1 MALDTSL
8 LENEIV
14 ADLTAELRDE
24 ETFNPSILRVKVK
37 LAVKEVISKRNYK
50 ATSWNDARVLEDL
63 SNYYAT
69 ISNIARYDYNQLGA
83 EGESAHSENGV
94 SRTYVNRDDL
104 FKGVHAFVGII

>member
-14 ADLTAELRDE
+14 DDLTKELQDE
-24 ETFNPSILRVKVK
+24 ETFNPAILKVKVK

-50 ATSWNDARVLEDL
+50 ATSWSEARVLEDL

>member
-1 MALDTSL
+1 MVDTKS
-8 LENEIV
+8 LENEILM
-14 ADLTAELRDE
+14 DLTAEFCGE
-24 ETFNPSILRVKVK
+24 ETFKQEILAVKVK
-37 LAVKEVISKRNYK
+37 LAVKEVMSKRNYK
-50 ATSWNDARVLEDL
+50 ATSWNEKQILEDL
-63 SNYYAT
+63 GNYYAT

>member
-1 MALDTSL
+1 MVDTKS
-8 LENEIV
+8 LENEILM
-14 ADLTAELRDE
+14 DLTAEFCGE
-24 ETFNPSILRVKVK
+24 ETFKQEILAVKVK
-37 LAVKEVISKRNYK
+37 LAVKEVMSKRNYK
-50 ATSWNDARVLEDL
+50 ATSWTEKQILEDL
-63 SNYYAT
+63 GNYYAT